1 MLRVVA
7 SNSSRYRVAPSAWSQ
22 PRRAPFSRSFFS
34 FGGSQGGKDGD
45 DDGKSGNG
53 DDDKKDDDKDKD
65 NSSDSSK
72 DTTSGK
78 INTTSLSS
86 AIAPTTKLKY
96 GDDAPRYPHTL
107 ALPLVSRPLF
117 PGVFTSVT
125 ISDSVSFFLSPWTRK
140 VLVFFIMLY

>member
-1 MLRVVA
+1 MLRVLA
-7 SNSSRYRVAPSAWSQ
+7 SNSSRNRLAWS
-22 PRRAPFSRSFFS
+22 RSHRTPFSRSFFS

-45 DDGKSGNG
+45 GDDDKK

-65 NSSDSSK
+65 KDKDNSTDSST
-72 DTTSGK
+72 DTTSGS
-78 INTTSLSS
+78 INTTSLSR
-86 AIAPTTKLKY
+86 AIAPSTKLKY

-125 ISDSVSFFLSPWTRK
+125 ISDAVSFFHHHGHEKRK
-140 VLVFFIMLY
+140 LCVLYCG